1 MARLILDEG
10 DKRRAF
16 KLNDGRLTIGSS
28 DAATLTLTVDDV
40 ADVHAEL
47 RVEDGVVTLV
57 PKPGVMPPTLL
68 GRPVKQPTRLASNA
82 EFKIGEALFRVESDA
97 PATAPAAAA
106 AAGAPARVGAQRSAQ
121 RPARGPRPGTVA
133 ATTREPRVQHQRRTV
148 QRGLPSWAIIGI
160 IVAVCGIGYF
170 FGKGWLQDEAS
181 NSFDPTER
189 YREAVIAYNSGA
201 YKRTIDELDNV
212 NLDLSSAELK
222 KDVAELRKQAEAGIE
237 KAKLAEYNVTG
248 TKWLDT
254 NLKRYQD
261 NYLSGDKASRARAR
275 LFVKRCKDF
284 KRKYPQHPDLEWV
297 ERYSSRYAKLAD
309 MDSPPEYA
317 DLEWEVTRLTA
328 AKPRDYETVFKLI
341 DSFSASATGGDATKA
356 SALRA
361 EHIAGRDEYFL
372 DRMQQAR
379 FHWEKKEYGQAV
391 EWLVQVIIQIG
402 DQAMEDQ
409 AADSFLK
416 MVDDQ
421 GRPLSD
427 RYLETYKKNRPEHF
441 ARMMKNDA
449 LRAAADAAGVK

>member
-82 EFKIGEALFRVESDA
+82 EFKVGEALFRIESDE
-97 PATAPAAAA
+97 PSSAPAAAVA
-106 AAGAPARVGAQRSAQ
+106 APVRAAAQRSAP
-121 RPARGPRPGTVA
+121 RAARGPRPGAVA

-148 QRGLPSWAIIGI
+148 QRGLPTWAVLGI
-160 IVAVCGIGYF
+160 VVAICGIGYF

-189 YREAVIAYNSGA
+189 YREAVIAFNAGA
-201 YKRTIDELDNV
+201 YKRTLDELDNV

-222 KDVAELRKQAEAGIE
+222 KDVAELRKEAEAGIE
-237 KAKLAEYNVTG
+237 KAKLAEFNVVG

-261 NYLSGDKASRARAR
+261 NYLSGDKANRARAR
-275 LFVKRCKDF
+275 LFVKRCRDF
-284 KRKYPQHPDLEWV
+284 KRTYPQHPELDWV
-297 ERYSSRYAKLAD
+297 ERYGSRYEKLAD
-309 MDSPPEYA
+309 MDSPPQYA

-328 AKPRDYETVFKLI
+328 AKPRDYETVFELI

-356 SALRA
+356 STLRG

-379 FHWEKKEYGQAV
+379 YHWEKKEYGQAV

-402 DQAMEDQ
+402 DKAMEDQ

-416 MVDDQ
+416 MIDDE

-427 RYLETYKKNRPEHF
+427 RYLDTYKKNRPEHF
-441 ARMMKNDA
+441 AIMMKNDA
-449 LRAAADAAGVK
+449 LRAAATEAGLN